1 MKKSSPPP
9 PGFGSPRR
17 RGATSFACTPTKGSP
32 LSRFEQA
39 SPKRKRYDRS
49 GPTTKGSPS
58 DDGSQACHS
67 VIVHI
72 EQNCRARKK
81 SEIVGDTKDVQTQR
95 SDVDRVGAAKRQK
108 SNNKRSL
115 KATRL
120 ASSEKYTANGKLVET
135 ERLRAEEQGKPSFEF
150 EIYKGVLIDETAMVS
165 SFVELTK
172 IFVGTFV
179 QRFNGEKKTTPTTP
193 LKWKRGKGRA

>member
-81 SEIVGDTKDVQTQR
+81 SEIVGDTKDDQTQR
-95 SDVDRVGAAKRQK
+95 SDIDETAATKRQK
-108 SNNKRSL
+108 SNNKRGL

-120 ASSEKYTANGKLVET
+120 ASSEKYTVNGKPVET
-135 ERLRAEEQGKPSFEF
+135 ERLMAEEQSCTLSPPLPRLLAHSNERRPFGRSFRTSQMLSAHLQ
-150 EIYKGVLIDETAMVS
+150 GSM
-165 SFVELTK
+165 
-172 IFVGTFV
+172 
-179 QRFNGEKKTTPTTP
+179 
-193 LKWKRGKGRA
+193 